1 MRSFGLLGTVIVL
14 AVGMYLYSSQ
24 IRTFQPQA
32 VGAKGEDPVN
42 ITGVKNDLI
51 SIANAERGY
60 MAQQGKYGSLD
71 DLINGNYVTIRRA
84 RPPYEY
90 SVEASGSGF
99 RATATRTTK
108 GYPAMLWIGDDMN
121 VQSSD

>member
-1 MRSFGLLGTVIVL
+1 MRAFGLLGTVIVL

-24 IRTFQPQA
+24 IKTFQPQA

-51 SIANAERGY
+51 SIGNAERGY
-60 MAQQGKYGSLD
+60 MASQGKYASLD
-71 DLINGNYVTIRRA
+71 ELISGNYVTIRSE
-84 RPPYEY
+84 RPPYIY
-90 SVEASGSGF
+90 NVEASGTSF

-108 GYPAMLWIGDDMN
+108 GSPAQLWIGDDMQ

>member
-1 MRSFGLLGTVIVL
+1 MRAFGLLGTVIVL

-24 IRTFQPQA
+24 IKTFQPQA

-51 SIANAERGY
+51 SIATAERGY
-60 MAQQGKYGSLD
+60 MASQGKYASLD
-71 DLINGNYVTIRRA
+71 ELISGNYVTIRRE
-84 RPPYEY
+84 RPPYTY
-90 SVEASGSGF
+90 SVEASGSSF

-108 GYPAMLWIGDDMN
+108 GFPATLWIGDDMQ

>member
-1 MRSFGLLGTVIVL
+1 MRAFGLLGTVIVL

-24 IRTFQPQA
+24 IKTYRPDA

-71 DLINGNYVTIRRA
+71 DLINGNYITIRRE
-84 RPPYEY
+84 RPPYTY
-90 SVEASGSGF
+90 SVDASGSSF
-99 RATATRTTK
+99 RVTATRTTK
-108 GYPAMLWIGDDMN
+108 GFPTQLSIGDDMQ
-121 VQSSD
+121 VQTSE

>member
-1 MRSFGLLGTVIVL
+1 MRAFGLLGTVIVL

-24 IRTFQPQA
+24 IKTFQPQA

-42 ITGVKNDLI
+42 LTGVKNDLI
-51 SIANAERGY
+51 SIGNAERGY
-60 MAQQGKYGSLD
+60 MAQQGKYASLD
-71 DLINGNYVTIRRA
+71 ELINGNYLTIRSE
-84 RPPYEY
+84 RPPYIY
-90 SVEASGSGF
+90 NVEASGSSF

-108 GYPAMLWIGDDMN
+108 GSPAQLWIGDDMQ